1 MNSFTKFLEQKV
13 FMEADPPPATPP
25 AVGGNP
31 AGGLGGLGA
40 PAALPPMGGGAPPS
54 LPPMGGPSP
63 SLGGPLGG
71 PAPGAAPTGQQPKLK
86 AYNVWDVL
94 EKLLSDKNQ
103 EQG

>member
-13 FMEADPPPATPP
+13 FMEADPPAMPP
-25 AVGGNP
+25 AGGGAP
-31 AGGLGGLGA
+31 AGLGGLGA
-40 PAALPPMGGGAPPS
+40 PAALPPMGGGAPPP

-63 SLGGPLGG
+63 SLGGGPFGG

-86 AYNVWDVL
+86 AYNIWDVL
-94 EKLLSDKNQ
+94 DKLLNGKNQ

>member
-13 FMEADPPPATPP
+13 FMEADPPAMPP
-25 AVGGNP
+25 AGGGAP
-31 AGGLGGLGA
+31 AGLGGLGA
-40 PAALPPMGGGAPPS
+40 PAALPPMGGGAPP

-63 SLGGPLGG
+63 SLGGGPFGG

-86 AYNVWDVL
+86 AYNIWDVL
-94 EKLLSDKNQ
+94 DKLLNGKNQ